1 VVILSNLSKQKNMSK
16 DYRIY
21 QDGDRQIIERLT
33 YPRFRGVITFNSPLS
48 DIEEVELLDK
58 TNNPTEIAR
67 AMREAGDF
75 LINYK
80 PTGDE

>member
-1 VVILSNLSKQKNMSK
+1 MSK

-21 QDGDRQIIERLT
+21 QEGYRQIIERLS
-33 YPRFRGVITFNSPLS
+33 YPRFKGVVTFNSPLS
-48 DIEEVELLDK
+48 DIEEIELLDK
-58 TNNPTEIAR
+58 TNSPTEIAR

-80 PTGDE
+80 PKGDE

>member
-1 VVILSNLSKQKNMSK
+1 MSK

-21 QDGDRQIIERLT
+21 QEGYRQIIERLS
-33 YPRFRGVITFNSPLS
+33 YPRFKGVVTFNSPLS
-48 DIEEVELLDK
+48 DIEDIELLDETRDPSVIAK
-58 TNNPTEIAR
+58 T
-67 AMREAGDF
+67 MREAGDF

>member
-1 VVILSNLSKQKNMSK
+1 MSK
-16 DYRIY
+16 DFRIY
-21 QDGDRQIIERLT
+21 QDGDKQIIERLS
-33 YPRFRGVITFNSPLS
+33 YPRFKGVVTFNSTLS
-48 DIEEVELLDK
+48 DIEEVGLLDK
-58 TNNPTEIAR
+58 TNSPTEIAR

>member
-1 VVILSNLSKQKNMSK
+1 MSK
-16 DYRIY
+16 DFRIY
-21 QDGDRQIIERLT
+21 QDGDKQIIERLS

-48 DIEEVELLDK
+48 DIEEIEVDEDILDAGD
-58 TNNPTEIAR
+58 IAT
-67 AMREAGDF
+67 ALREAGDF

>member
-1 VVILSNLSKQKNMSK
+1 MSK
-16 DYRIY
+16 DFRIY
-21 QDGDRQIIERLT
+21 QEGDRQIIERLT
-33 YPRFRGVITFNSPLS
+33 YPRFKGVITFNSPLS

-58 TNNPTEIAR
+58 TNSPTEIAR

-80 PTGDE
+80 PKGDE

>member
-1 VVILSNLSKQKNMSK
+1 MSK
-16 DYRIY
+16 DFRIY
-21 QDGDRQIIERLT
+21 QDGDKQIIERLS
-33 YPRFRGVITFNSPLS
+33 YPRFKGVVTFNSPLS
-48 DIEEVELLDK
+48 DIEEIELLDK
-58 TNNPTEIAR
+58 TNSPTEIAR

>member
-1 VVILSNLSKQKNMSK
+1 MSK
-16 DYRIY
+16 NFRIY

-48 DIEEVELLDK
+48 DIEEIELLDK

-67 AMREAGDF
+67 AMRDAGDF

>member
-1 VVILSNLSKQKNMSK
+1 MSK
-16 DYRIY
+16 EYRIS
-21 QDGDRQIIERLT
+21 QEGDRQIIERLS
-33 YPRFRGVITFNSPLS
+33 YPRFKGVVTFNSPLS
-48 DIEEVELLDK
+48 DIEEIELLDK
-58 TNNPTEIAR
+58 TNSPTEIAR

>member
-1 VVILSNLSKQKNMSK
+1 MSK
-16 DYRIY
+16 DFRIY
-21 QDGDRQIIERLT
+21 QDGGRQIIERLS
-33 YPRFRGVITFNSPLS
+33 YPRFKGVVTFNSPLS

-58 TNNPTEIAR
+58 TNSPTEIAR

>member
-1 VVILSNLSKQKNMSK
+1 MSK
-16 DYRIY
+16 DFRIY
-21 QDGDRQIIERLT
+21 QDVDRQIIERLS
-33 YPRFRGVITFNSPLS
+33 YPRFKGVVTFNSPLS

-58 TNNPTEIAR
+58 TNSPTEIAR

>member
-1 VVILSNLSKQKNMSK
+1 MSN
-16 DYRIY
+16 DFRIY

-33 YPRFRGVITFNSPLS
+33 YPRFKGVITFNSPLS
-48 DIEEVELLDK
+48 DIEEIELLDK